1 MAELCLSC
9 KLCCANGLFGSVP
22 IKADELDRIHAHRLP
37 LLKSGDGWIIPFPCV
52 AHNGCCSIYA
62 DRPSACREYECDILI
77 AVNSG
82 RMSQHEAS
90 DILRR
95 TNAMV
100 AKVREQV
107 PGDGDLR
114 TDTERFCEDS
124 PEWRRQHA
132 GLLLDLFEVR
142 ALLRK
147 VDHKNG

>member
-1 MAELCLSC
+1 MDHSVSLRSPQWLLLDLCRPAE
-9 KLCCANGLFGSVP
+9 
-22 IKADELDRIHAHRLP
+22 RL
-37 LLKSGDGWIIPFPCV
+37 
-52 AHNGCCSIYA
+52 
-62 DRPSACREYECDILI
+62 REYECDILI
-77 AVNSG
+77 AVKSG

-90 DILRR
+90 DVLRR

-100 AKVREQV
+100 ANVREQV
-107 PGDGDLR
+107 PGDGDLW